1 MSVDRGDFKTSYSFI
16 NMQDK
21 CENNTDQNL
30 KDNELKRDGA
40 IGLQFILIS
49 ACSQLFCCFFYRDQ
63 MPLMSPADLNIHT
76 SL

>member
-49 ACSQLFCCFFYRDQ
+49 ACSQLFCCFLQGPDATDE
-63 MPLMSPADLNIHT
+63 SC
-76 SL
+76 